1 MKNGFMKSLSDSKNM
16 KYTTVNVAFCALI
29 IAIVMIVNAM
39 LTVFT
44 EKFNWYLDMTDEKI
58 FTMSDDMKGALDEMF
73 EDNDVEIE
81 IIFAAPYDTVK
92 DAFATSST
100 AGSIGYVNAT
110 AEDLALKY
118 DNISLSYHDIR
129 KEYNFYKENFYTDAG
144 TPLSQNVVI
153 VARKNADGTY
163 GEYRVLHYQSFY
175 TFDYST
181 DELYGYNGE
190 MTFTSSILS
199 LVLDKT
205 PTVYFTIGHGE
216 TAFKSWGKNSVA
228 IDTETILTSEDIN
241 PNAKALFQLFVDNG
255 YNVKPID
262 LRTENVPSDARVIV
276 INQPE
281 FDFSTDETAKLRAY
295 YRNSGT
301 VFCFAPYNADLPNLY
316 EFAEAQCG
324 IKVNPVLTG
333 SPVIDPSTLLANK
346 DTFLSTVPD
355 NNATSQYFKTI
366 KDFASAK
373 AIIGGAASLTIN
385 PLYNNSE
392 GYEEKDYTMYS
403 MPLLTTSEYAE
414 LDGVKGVYNLMAVTS
429 AVETNKINQRHS
441 YSYFLMCAV
450 SDFASNENLS
460 KSNAANNKMMDA
472 LIHTL
477 AAREDT
483 PSLVDIDFKTFIN
496 YELEITQRQART
508 ITILITTVIPVACII
523 YGAVT
528 IRRRKLR

>member
-1 MKNGFMKSLSDSKNM
+1 MKNGFMKSFSDSKNV

-44 EKFNWYLDMTDEKI
+44 TKFNWYLDMTDEKI
-58 FTMSDDMKGALDEMF
+58 FTMSDDMKEALDDMF
-73 EDNDVEIE
+73 EKNDVEIE

-100 AGSIGYVNAT
+100 SGSIGYVNAT

-153 VARKNADGTY
+153 IARKNADGTY

-181 DELYGYNGE
+181 DELYAYNGE
-190 MTFTSSILS
+190 MAFTSNILS
-199 LVLDKT
+199 LVLDKA

-216 TAFKSWGKNSVA
+216 DAFKSWSKDSVA
-228 IDTETILTSEDIN
+228 IDTETILTSKDIN
-241 PNAKALFQLFVDNG
+241 DDAKELIRLFVNNG
-255 YNVKPID
+255 YVVKPID
-262 LRTENVPSDARVIV
+262 LRTENIPSDARVIV

-281 FDFSTDETAKLRAY
+281 FDFSVEETAKIRAY

-301 VFCFAPYNADLPNLY
+301 VFCFTPYNADLPNLY
-316 EFAEAQCG
+316 EFAEVQG
-324 IKVNPVLTG
+324 GVTVNPVLTD
-333 SPVIDPSTLLANK
+333 SPVRDPSTVLANK

-373 AIIGGAASLTIN
+373 AIIGNAATLKLN
-385 PLYNNSE
+385 PLYNNE
-392 GYEEKDYTMYS
+392 NGFEEKDYTIYS
-403 MPLLTTSEYAE
+403 MPLLTTSENAE
-414 LDGVKGVYNLMAVTS
+414 LGGVKGTYNLMTVTS

-441 YSYFLMCAV
+441 YSYFLVCAC
-450 SDFASNENLS
+450 SDFTSNENLT
-460 KSNAANNKMMDA
+460 KSNAANKNMMDA

-496 YELEITQRQART
+496 YELEITQRQARV
-508 ITILITTVIPVACII
+508 ITILITTIIPVACIV
-523 YGAVT
+523 YGVVT
-528 IRRRKLR
+528 IRRRKLK

>member
-1 MKNGFMKSLSDSKNM
+1 MKNGFMKSFSDSKNV

-44 EKFNWYLDMTDEKI
+44 EKFNWYVDMTDEKI
-58 FTMSDDMKGALDEMF
+58 FTMSDDMKTAIDDMF
-73 EDNDVEIE
+73 EENDVEIE

-100 AGSIGYVNAT
+100 SGSIGYVNAT
-110 AEDLALKY
+110 AEDLAIKY

-153 VARKNADGTY
+153 IARKNADGTY
-163 GEYRVLHYQSFY
+163 GEYKVLHYQSFY

-181 DELYGYNGE
+181 DTLYAYNGE
-190 MTFTSSILS
+190 MAFTSAILS
-199 LVLDKT
+199 LVLDKA

-216 TAFKSWGKNSVA
+216 TAFKSWNDKSVG
-228 IDTETILTSEDIN
+228 IDAETILTSEDIN
-241 PNAKALFQLFVDNG
+241 PNAKALMQLFVDNG
-255 YNVKPID
+255 YIVKPID

-301 VFCFAPYNADLPNLY
+301 VFCFAPYNTELPNLY

-324 IKVNPVLTG
+324 VTVNPVLTG
-333 SPVIDPSTLLANK
+333 APVQDPNKVLSNKNSFLA
-346 DTFLSTVPD
+346 TVPD

-366 KDFASAK
+366 KDFASAT
-373 AIIGGAASLTIN
+373 AIIGNAATLTLN
-385 PLYNNSE
+385 PLYNNDE
-392 GYEEKDYTMYS
+392 GYEEKDYTMYA
-403 MPLLTTSEYAE
+403 MPLLTTSPTAE
-414 LDGVKGVYNLMAVTS
+414 LDGVKGVYNLMTVTS
-429 AVETNKINQRHS
+429 AVETNKINMRHS

-450 SDFASNENLS
+450 SDFASNENLT

-483 PSLVDIDFKTFIN
+483 PSLVNIDFKTFIN
-496 YELEITQRQART
+496 YDLEITQTQART
-508 ITILITTVIPVACII
+508 ITILISSVLPVACII

-528 IRRRKLR
+528 IRRRKLK